1 MRRLPASRK
10 SLRSPRSDH
19 RHVDLGRERRAT
31 HAHNAGDHATMK
43 PESTIKQAI
52 RHMLVNEYNAYY
64 FAPVQMGMG
73 VATLDLLCCIK
84 GRFVGI
90 EVKVPGKKPTVRQE
104 HTIAAI
110 IKAGGVAFWTAR
122 LE

>member
-1 MRRLPASRK
+1 
-10 SLRSPRSDH
+10 
-19 RHVDLGRERRAT
+19 
-31 HAHNAGDHATMK
+31 MK
-43 PESTIKQAI
+43 PEAALKQEI
-52 RHMLVNEYNAYY
+52 RHMLLNEYDCYY

-110 IKAGGVAFWTAR
+110 IKAGGVAFWTDS
-122 LE
+122 LEYTQIMLKAAGL